1 MEKIIQITAAKGPA
15 ECQAVV
21 AKVLKVFI
29 SEARGQGLICNVL
42 DRQKG
47 SINGNIKSVTIQLE
61 GSKSI
66 DFLKNWLGTI
76 QWIGQSEFR
85 KQHRRK
91 NWFIGFFELDL
102 SNMTF
107 QISDKD
113 IRFESTRSGGPG
125 GQHVNKVSTAVRAT
139 HLHTGLSVLASDSR
153 SQIQNKKMARQRLI
167 NKLKARQLEDKQKNV
182 KGQWQ
187 NHQELERGNP
197 VKIFKGIDF
206 KSTYVE
212 KSYKKERIRNKQRV
226 REWVE
231 TTG

>member
-1 MEKIIQITAAKGPA
+1 MEKIIQITAGKGPV

-21 AKVLKVFI
+21 AKVLKVLI

-47 SINGNIKSVTIQLE
+47 GINGTLKSVTIQLE

-66 DFLKNWLGTI
+66 DFLKHWLGTI

-85 KQHRRK
+85 KEHRRK
-91 NWFIGFFELDL
+91 NWFIGIFELDL
-102 SNMTF
+102 SNITF
-107 QISDKD
+107 QIRDMD

-139 HLHTGLSVLASDSR
+139 HLPTGLSVSASDSR
-153 SQIQNKKMARQRLI
+153 SQIQNKKIARERLI

-182 KGQWQ
+182 KDQWQ

-197 VKIFKGIDF
+197 IKIFKGSDF

-212 KSYKKERIRNKQRV
+212 KSYKKERTRNKRKV
-226 REWVE
+226 REWLE
-231 TTG
+231 KTG